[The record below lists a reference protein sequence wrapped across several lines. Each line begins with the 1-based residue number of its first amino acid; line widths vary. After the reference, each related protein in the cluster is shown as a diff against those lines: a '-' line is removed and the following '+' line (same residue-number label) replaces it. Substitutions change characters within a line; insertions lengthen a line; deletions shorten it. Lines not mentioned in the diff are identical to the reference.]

1 MTIVEEAVTR
11 VKEPSLRRLIA
22 KFAKASFGPI
32 ERRTPDHATIA
43 LLEF

>member
-22 KFAKASFGPI
+22 KFAKANAVSGSSTTRGVKGGSFP
-32 ERRTPDHATIA
+32 TT
-43 LLEF
+43 